1 MQKPLIENKMNRTLN
16 TEKYG
21 SKQNQMIPDN
31 DSENDESGTIEQLFE
46 KNMLAQVHGQFRDFI
61 LGQITADYWAL
72 IIRD

>member
-21 SKQNQMIPDN
+21 SKQNQMILDSDN
-31 DSENDESGTIEQLFE
+31 ENDESGTIEQLFE

-61 LGQITADYWAL
+61 LDQITADY
-72 IIRD
+72 